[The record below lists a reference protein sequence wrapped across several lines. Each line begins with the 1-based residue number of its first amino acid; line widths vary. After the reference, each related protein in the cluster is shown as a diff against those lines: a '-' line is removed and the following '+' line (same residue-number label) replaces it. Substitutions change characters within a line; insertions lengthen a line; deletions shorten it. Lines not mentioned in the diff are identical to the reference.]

1 MGRTAGNGDKLR
13 GGYYTPPA
21 VARRL
26 ARWAI
31 RSGNDRILE
40 PSCGDGVFLAAAAD
54 ELVCHGICA
63 KKRER
68 QLVGI
73 ELIPAEADKASTRMA
88 CSPVAQNVRVIAG
101 DFFAWLKSQ
110 EPGGFDVV
118 LGNPPFIRYQQFLEP
133 SRTLAMEFMQAR
145 DLRPNRLTNIWVPF
159 VVAVTALLRPGG
171 RIAMVLPAELLQVS
185 YAAQLRQYLVDNF
198 GRITIYACNEMF
210 FPDAEQEVVLLLAE
224 NRLPAQSSA
233 NRCDISLVEAASI
246 DELLTGN
253 PNTERSEADRK
264 YIQHDT
270 EKWLKYLLG
279 RREIDL
285 MRSLRRHEAIGV
297 LADHAS
303 VDIGVV
309 TGKNEFFVLTREQV
323 REYGLEDFVIPL
335 VGRSVQLPG
344 AVLRKQEHESLA
356 RQGKRVHLLHLN
368 GRPAERF
375 TTGVRDFVAWGE
387 RSGFHAGYKC
397 RIRDP
402 WYYVPSVWEPD
413 CFFFRQIYDF
423 PRVVVNKA
431 GATSTD
437 TIHRMRCKGNGTRI
451 ASSLYTHLTAASA
464 EIEGR
469 SYGGGVL
476 ELEPTEAERLLV
488 PKRLNGAMA
497 IDEADKLIR
506 QGRLPEVLE
515 HNDRV
520 ILQEALGL
528 SERECAMLKRIWSKM
543 RNRRRARK
551 RRRSPSSLPN
561 RSVPCH
567 CERSEAISYT
577 QG

>member
-1 MGRTAGNGDKLR
+1 MARTVENGNKLR

-21 VARRL
+21 VARWL

-40 PSCGDGVFLAAAAD
+40 PSCGDGVFLAATME
-54 ELVCHGICA
+54 ELISHGLCS
-63 KKRER
+63 KKRES
-68 QLVGI
+68 QIVGI
-73 ELIPAEADKASTRMA
+73 ELIPTEADRAAARTA
-88 CSPVAQNVRVIAG
+88 CSPNAQKAEVVTC
-101 DFFAWLKSQ
+101 DFFTWLKSR
-110 EPGGFDVV
+110 ELSAFDVV
-118 LGNPPFIRYQQFLEP
+118 LGNPPFIRYQQFPEP

-145 DLRPNRLTNIWVPF
+145 GLQPNRLTNIWVPF
-159 VVAVTALLRPGG
+159 VVAATALLRAGG
-171 RIAMVLPAELLQVS
+171 RLAMVLPAELLQVS
-185 YAAQLRQYLVDNF
+185 YGAQLRQYLADSF

-224 NRLPAQSSA
+224 DRLPLRCST
-233 NRCDISLVEAASI
+233 NRCDISLVEATSI
-246 DELLTGN
+246 DELLTGD
-253 PNTERSEADRK
+253 PSTERSEADRK
-264 YIQHDT
+264 YVQHDT
-270 EKWLKYLLG
+270 EKWLKYLLD

-309 TGKNEFFVLTREQV
+309 TGKNEFFVLTREQIE
-323 REYGLEDFVIPL
+323 EYGLEDMVIPL
-335 VGRSVQLPG
+335 VGRSAQLPG
-344 AVLRKQEHESLA
+344 AILRKQEHDDLA
-356 RQGKRVHLLHLN
+356 KQGKRVHLLHLSEHA
-368 GRPAERF
+368 AERF
-375 TTGVRDFVAWGE
+375 SAGLRDFIAWGE
-387 RSGFHAGYKC
+387 QSGFHTGYKC

-402 WYYVPSVWEPD
+402 WYHVPSVWEPD

-437 TIHRMRCKGNGTRI
+437 TIHRMKCKGNSTRV
-451 ASSLYTHLTAASA
+451 AGSLYTHLTAASA

-488 PKRLNGAMA
+488 PKRLNGAMP
-497 IDEADKLIR
+497 IDETDRLIR
-506 QGRLPEVLE
+506 RGHLPKVLE

-520 ILQEALGL
+520 ILQDSLGL
-528 SERECAMLKRIWSKM
+528 TERDCAMLKQIWSKM
-543 RNRRRARK
+543 RGRRMARK
-551 RRRSPSSLPN
+551 RR
-561 RSVPCH
+561 
-567 CERSEAISYT
+567 
-577 QG
+577 